1 MGVMT
6 TADLIYDPNEAG
18 ADLVVT
24 CLISQGP
31 RADDSTFDPQPSDVL
46 LVTDADNEDLPA
58 RVVRR
63 DGNRVSVQLIVPELL
78 TTPHIASI

>member
-1 MGVMT
+1 MT
-6 TADLIYDPNEAG
+6 TAELIYDPNEAG

-31 RADDSTFDPQPSDVL
+31 RANDGTFDPQPSDVL
-46 LVTDADNEDLPA
+46 LVTDADNDDLPT

-63 DGNRVSVQLIVPELL
+63 DGNGVSVRLIVPELL